1 MIAVDAGNTTIKVLE
16 FSTSGEVRAQKKWPA
31 AQWKECALSL
41 ATAHHPIWIAD
52 TANRD
57 WPLGTQVTTGHPW
70 SFEIDYSAQL
80 GSDRLAAMEGAHQ
93 RYPARSILM
102 VSCGT
107 CLTFT
112 YLDRGR
118 NLQGGAISPG
128 WTSRLKAL
136 AEFTGSLP
144 VLALPDSTHWDEYL
158 AADPRTHDT
167 EASMHRGALQGILDE
182 VRAEVARFRLIDP
195 ELVLILHGGDARALV
210 GHIKNGIFADEN
222 WIALGLWS
230 VAQRS

>member
-16 FSTSGEVRAQKKWPA
+16 FSPSGEVRTQKKWPA
-31 AQWKECALSL
+31 AQWKDCAQSL
-41 ATAHHPIWIAD
+41 ASADQPVWIAD

-57 WPLGTQVTTGHPW
+57 WPVGNQVTTAHPW
-70 SFEIDYSAQL
+70 SFELDYSAQL
-80 GSDRLAAMEGAHQ
+80 GSDRLAALEGALQ
-93 RYPARSILM
+93 RHPARSILM

-112 YLDRGR
+112 YLHQGR
-118 NLQGGAISPG
+118 SLQGGAISPG

-136 AEFTGSLP
+136 ADYTGSLP
-144 VLALPDSTHWDEYL
+144 LLALPDSAYWDDYL
-158 AADPRTHDT
+158 AADPRTRDT
-167 EASMHRGALQGILDE
+167 NASMHRGALQGMLDE
-182 VRAEVARFRLIDP
+182 VQAEVARFRLLDP
-195 ELVLILHGGDARALV
+195 DLILILHGGDARALV

>member
-16 FSTSGEVRAQKKWPA
+16 FSLSGEVRAQKKWPA
-31 AQWKECALSL
+31 TEWKECAQSL
-41 ATAHHPIWIAD
+41 ATANQPIWIAD
-52 TANRD
+52 TAGRN
-57 WPLGTQVTTGHPW
+57 WPLGTCVTSSHNW
-70 SFEIDYSAQL
+70 SFEIDYSARL
-80 GSDRLAAMEGAHQ
+80 GSDRLAAMEGAVQ
-93 RYPARSILM
+93 RNPGRSILM

-112 YLDRGR
+112 FLHHGQR
-118 NLQGGAISPG
+118 LQGGAISPG
-128 WTSRLKAL
+128 WSSRLKAL
-136 AEFTGSLP
+136 SDYTGSLP
-144 VLALPDSTHWDEYL
+144 RLAPPGSAQWEALLQT
-158 AADPRTHDT
+158 DPRTRDT
-167 EASMHRGALQGILDE
+167 EASMHRGALQGMLDE
-182 VRAEVARFRLIDP
+182 VQAEVARFRLIDP